1 MKFFYLIHPQS
12 PDCSSTASCSFSGYN
27 GNWVT
32 CVIHIL
38 NILWSAETGI
48 HSNNN
53 IISNRYS
60 ATSFEFIWPHCEY
73 PFIFTSLTFCALYS
87 PQRRSA
93 SEFIMIRKSA
103 KCFQRRITR
112 IQTQYLL
119 IRFLLLGFHA
129 KHFKQ

>member
-1 MKFFYLIHPQS
+1 MKNFYLIHPQS
-12 PDCSSTASCSFSGYN
+12 PDCSSMASCSFSGYN

-38 NILWSAETGI
+38 WSAETEI

-60 ATSFEFIWPHCEY
+60 ATSFEFIWPHCVY
-73 PFIFTSLTFCALYS
+73 PFIFTSLTFCALCS

-103 KCFQRRITR
+103 KCFHRRITR
-112 IQTQYLL
+112 IQTK
-119 IRFLLLGFHA
+119 FLLLRCLLYGFSGQT
-129 KHFKQ
+129 F